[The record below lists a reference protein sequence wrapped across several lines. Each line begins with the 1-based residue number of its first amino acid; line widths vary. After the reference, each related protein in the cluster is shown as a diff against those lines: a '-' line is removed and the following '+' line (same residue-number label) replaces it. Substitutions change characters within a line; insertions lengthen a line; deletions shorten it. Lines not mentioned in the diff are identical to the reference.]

1 MLLFFSSLYVY
12 VVYSIN
18 LCLSF
23 FPTRRSSD
31 LIFSFIWGVILINSI
46 LSYPSRGPYGKSYY
60 RGNCTGYIIR
70 DLLLYYK
77 PKKFLEC
84 FAGGGTRSE
93 EHTSELQSRGHLVC
107 RLLREKKS
115 NT

>member
-77 PKKFLEC
+77 PKKDRKS
-84 FAGGGTRSE
+84 TRLNSS
-93 EHTSELQSRGHLVC
+93 HVAISYAVFCLKQ
-107 RLLREKKS
+107 KKDIEY
-115 NT
+115 NQWCVM